1 MTDICYNP
9 CAPILVGGNPVVNAR
24 IFFYTPA
31 TVNPKTVY
39 SDEALSIP
47 LPSPVT
53 CDANGFFPQ
62 VYFDDGKYDIVCL
75 YAAGNN
81 AEIFKRENVEG
92 NIFKD
97 LVASISDLNSTNTA
111 VKSVTANYSLIG
123 LDRNKTLKCDCTA
136 QAITISLLPANT
148 AGNGYKIQVLKEDNT
163 GNVIT
168 IAAASGETINGTATK
183 VLNEQYGYLELIS
196 DGVGWFLQTNYD
208 ENYDSVGD
216 VKQVWGVTPPDGWV
230 VSHGTIGN
238 ASSNATTRAN
248 TDTLNLF
255 TFFWN
260 KYSTWPVYNSSGTV
274 VTRLA
279 TAALDFADNRALVMI
294 DTRGCVIQ
302 HSATTAADA
311 TITGSDTAAL
321 AVANMPN
328 HTHTINVTNPAH
340 THAISDPGHL
350 HTYESGFHTGDSNS
364 GTGNDANKKDPATTN
379 TSSTTTGI
387 TVTAAT
393 TAVTAVAVAAGS
405 GTAFSIQQR
414 AINLTLCTKL

>member
-1 MTDICYNP
+1 M
-9 CAPILVGGNPVVNAR
+9 
-24 IFFYTPA
+24 
-31 TVNPKTVY
+31 
-39 SDEALSIP
+39 
-47 LPSPVT
+47 
-53 CDANGFFPQ
+53 
-62 VYFDDGKYDIVCL
+62 
-75 YAAGNN
+75 
-81 AEIFKRENVEG
+81 
-92 NIFKD
+92 
-97 LVASISDLNSTNTA
+97 
-111 VKSVTANYSLIG
+111 
-123 LDRNKTLKCDCTA
+123 
-136 QAITISLLPANT
+136 
-148 AGNGYKIQVLKEDNT
+148 
-163 GNVIT
+163 
-168 IAAASGETINGTATK
+168 
-183 VLNEQYGYLELIS
+183 
-196 DGVGWFLQTNYD
+196 QTNYD

-216 VKQVWGVTPPDGWV
+216 IKQVWGTTSPDGWV

-238 ASSNATTRAN
+238 AVSNATTRAN

-260 KYSTWPVYNSSGTV
+260 KYITWPVLDSAGTA

-279 TAALDFADNRALVMI
+279 SAALDFAQNRAIEII
-294 DTRGCVIQ
+294 DTRGCVVQ
-302 HSATTAADA
+302 TSATTAADG
-311 TITGSDTAAL
+311 TITGGDNVTL

-350 HTYESGFHTGDSNS
+350 HTYESGFHAGDSNS

-387 TVTAAT
+387 TVTAAV